1 MPYLII
7 KKMTDPV
14 TGKIN
19 FTVLNDGLSQIM
31 EVKDKK
37 KATKL
42 VNLFNENSDS
52 GWVYEIKEICEK

>member
-19 FTVLNDGLSQIM
+19 FTVLKRW
-31 EVKDKK
+31 VKSNYGNKRQ
-37 KATKL
+37 
-42 VNLFNENSDS
+42 
-52 GWVYEIKEICEK
+52 KES